1 MLLTFTRSQVVEAA
15 ILAAHAKGLD
25 FRVII
30 VDGAPR
36 YEGRVTLDPLLAA
49 GVRCTYAH
57 LHALSYLMPE
67 VTKVLLGAASMLLNG
82 TLVSRA
88 GSALVAMSA
97 SERGIPVLVCC
108 ETYKFAERV
117 LLDSICYNELGDPD
131 DLIEP
136 EPHPP
141 LPAAGRR
148 ITDWRDIPQLKLL
161 NLLYDVTPT
170 KYLSVVVTEVSALLS
185 LTAPSYPPARIAPFA
200 AGWHHPAHVCTRRHP
215 RGRGAGSA
223 PCTRLSEVRGDARAR
238 HHTRRR
244 RLAPVGHALGIGHA
258 RAPPASSQY

>member
-1 MLLTFTRSQVVEAA
+1 MQAITDYLVASVSPGDVLLTFTRSQVVEAA
-15 ILAAHAKGLD
+15 ILAAHAKGPD

-88 GSALVAMSA
+88 GSALVAMAA

-185 LTAPSYPPARIAPFA
+185 LTVPPTRPPGSPRSPQVGIIPPTSVPVVIREDAARAQLPARA
-200 AGWHHPAHVCTRRHP
+200 
-215 RGRGAGSA
+215 
-223 PCTRLSEVRGDARAR
+223 
-238 HHTRRR
+238 
-244 RLAPVGHALGIGHA
+244 
-258 RAPPASSQY
+258 

>member
-1 MLLTFTRSQVVEAA
+1 MRKQGRASDSSSGSEVSLQAAAPVAGLPPGGMLRLRATATLHLYDRPRR
-15 ILAAHAKGLD
+15 HA
-25 FRVII
+25 
-30 VDGAPR
+30 
-36 YEGRVTLDPLLAA
+36 VTN
-49 GVRCTYAH
+49 
-57 LHALSYLMPE
+57 
-67 VTKVLLGAASMLLNG
+67 GAASMLLNG

-88 GSALVAMSA
+88 GSALVAMAA

-185 LTAPSYPPARIAPFA
+185 LTVPPTRPLGSPRSPQVGIIPPTSVPVVIREDAARAQLPARA
-200 AGWHHPAHVCTRRHP
+200 
-215 RGRGAGSA
+215 
-223 PCTRLSEVRGDARAR
+223 
-238 HHTRRR
+238 
-244 RLAPVGHALGIGHA
+244 
-258 RAPPASSQY
+258 